1 MPARS
6 SLKLLAQL
14 IRELGWRYRVYI
26 PAYILVSAAFLLPPQ
41 LLKTFTA
48 HAQGLSETTAND
60 FLVLLGFFGAGI
72 AVALW
77 LSIYFS
83 SWAGEWLR
91 LTVTI
96 NLRRRLL
103 GALHRKPLETLDSAQ
118 RGDWLTRMSGDLR
131 GVEFFLADTLPEQ
144 LRQATLLC
152 GATALFVFHTGPIA
166 LIPVV
171 FALLLG
177 WLNAVVQRRVA
188 PTLREAREEEG
199 RVFHFFIESFEGL
212 RTIRSFK
219 AESVIA
225 HRLNAGL
232 SRLYQI
238 GMRII
243 RMMGALMGVNEL
255 ASQIVITAC
264 LCFLTWS
271 LQSGPLTV
279 ADVLVYPFYIT
290 LFLNAA
296 KSLVAGAYDWNRFFV
311 EGGRLAGICED
322 SGEVRSGVGIL
333 ANSATEKIRLR
344 KLELGFEGQPPLLS
358 GFDLDLNRGEILA
371 IMGPSGCGKSTL
383 LEVLAGLRNPQVG
396 EIFADEQLL
405 NAVPIELSAYVEQ
418 NPYLFAGSVRENV
431 ALGLEPNDE
440 AIRNALEQVDLAE
453 TFENRGGLEAE
464 IADRGQNLSQGQRY
478 RLALARALLADRPF
492 LLLDEPFATV
502 DEESA
507 ESVIRAIR
515 NLRESRGIGVVLVTH
530 VLPPSLEPSRVV
542 NLAERSLWE
551 KS

>member
-6 SLKLLAQL
+6 SLKLLGQL

-26 PAYILVSAAFLLPPQ
+26 PAYILVSAAFLMPPQ
-41 LLKTFTA
+41 LLKIFTA
-48 HAQGLSETTAND
+48 QAQGLTETTASD
-60 FLVLLGFFGAGI
+60 FLFVLGIFGGGI

-103 GALHRKPLETLDSAQ
+103 GSLHRKPLETLDSAQ

-131 GVEFFLADTLPEQ
+131 GVEYFLADTLPEQ
-144 LRQATLLC
+144 LRQATLLI
-152 GATALFVFHTGPIA
+152 GAATLFVIHTGPVA
-166 LIPVV
+166 LIPCVC
-171 FALLLG
+171 ALLLG

-188 PTLREAREEEG
+188 PALREAREQEG
-199 RVFHFFIESFEGL
+199 RVFHLFIESFEGL

-225 HRLNAGL
+225 DRLNAGL
-232 SRLYQI
+232 TKLYSI

-255 ASQIVITAC
+255 ASQIVITGC
-264 LCFLTWS
+264 LCFLAWS
-271 LQSGPLTV
+271 LQTGSLTV
-279 ADVLVYPFYIT
+279 VDVLIYPFYIT

-311 EGGRLAGICED
+311 EGGRLAAICDDSEED
-322 SGEVRSGVGIL
+322 QPGGEIL
-333 ANSATEKIRLR
+333 ANSATNSILLR
-344 KLELGFEGQPPLLS
+344 NLEIGFVGQPPLLS
-358 GFDLDLNRGEILA
+358 GFELDFNRGEILA

-383 LEVLAGLRNPQVG
+383 LEVLAGLRNPQGG
-396 EIFADEQLL
+396 EIFADQQLL
-405 NAVPIELSAYVEQ
+405 ASVPIELCAYVEQ
-418 NPYLFAGSVRENV
+418 NPYLFAGSLRENV
-431 ALGLEPNDE
+431 SLGLEPDE
-440 AIRNALEQVDLAE
+440 DAIWAALEQVDLAE
-453 TFENRGGLEAE
+453 AFRKRGGLETE

-478 RLALARALLADRPF
+478 RLALARALLAGRSF
-492 LLLDEPFATV
+492 LLLDEPFATL
-502 DEESA
+502 DDSSA
-507 ESVIRAIR
+507 ESVIRAIQK
-515 NLRESRGIGVVLVTH
+515 LRQNSGVGIALVTH
-530 VLPPSLEPSRVV
+530 VLPASLEPRRVV
-542 NLAERSLWE
+542 KLAGS
-551 KS
+551 